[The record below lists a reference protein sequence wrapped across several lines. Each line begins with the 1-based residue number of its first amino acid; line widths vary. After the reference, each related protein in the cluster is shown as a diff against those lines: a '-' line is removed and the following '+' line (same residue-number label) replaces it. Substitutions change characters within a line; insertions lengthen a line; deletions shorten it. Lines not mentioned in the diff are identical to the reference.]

1 MLTPQN
7 AVKEK
12 FGRDPARGASISR
25 VVAPLRV
32 ATPRYTK
39 AQRILCSRRVSKPE
53 GCHHAIVGCLPL
65 RPMGCLLR
73 RTSENS
79 LLLKP
84 YEKVS
89 SAGKAPHHEATHGS

>member
-39 AQRILCSRRVSKPE
+39 AQRILRSRRVSKPE
-53 GCHHAIVGCLPL
+53 GCHHAVVGCLPL

-73 RTSENS
+73 RTSEN
-79 LLLKP
+79 L
-84 YEKVS
+84 S
-89 SAGKAPHHEATHGS
+89 STTLVNKGRKKGPAQDSTGPH